1 MTLYGAN
8 PDELDHLGATLR
20 RQISS
25 IEAVVAQV
33 GSALAGTTWIGPARD
48 RFQADWE
55 RVFTGP
61 SGALTRL
68 NEAFG
73 TAGTDCQRRAAE
85 LRRVMGAGA
94 S

>member
-1 MTLYGAN
+1 MTMYGAN
-8 PDELDHLGATLR
+8 PDELDHLGSTLR
-20 RQISS
+20 RQIAA
-25 IEAVVAQV
+25 IDGVVAQV
-33 GSALAGTTWIGPARD
+33 GAALAGTTWMGPARD

-68 NEAFG
+68 NDAFG
-73 TAGTDCQRRAAE
+73 SAGTDCQRRAAE
-85 LRRVMGAGA
+85 LRRVMGAMA